1 MSDSKQISWETMRY
15 YGKVRELLKASGDYS
30 WAKSLKENL
39 LDPATSWKVKDVFE
53 RYYNSDESK
62 LSRCINRRK
71 LGCTRVII
79 DLNDYCRTFRIRG
92 INDPEKL
99 VELLLDTDRRD
110 FYKKAVEKNEKI
122 NKIVE
127 LQQIEQEFRSKS

>member
-15 YGKVRELLKASGDYS
+15 YGEVRELLKVSGEYS
-30 WAKSLKENL
+30 WARSLKENL

-53 RYYNSDESK
+53 RYYNGDDCK
-62 LSRCINRRK
+62 LNRSINRRK
-71 LGCTRVII
+71 LDCLRVII

-99 VELLLDTDRRD
+99 VEMLLDADRRK
-110 FYKKAVEKNEKI
+110 FYKKAVEKNEKEDR
-122 NKIVE
+122 IVE
-127 LQQIEQEFRSKS
+127 LQQIEQEFRSS